1 MDGWNTFSLPF
12 GIAMLVSGAR
22 CIHKKLIR
30 PRNTLPIISFASSEV
45 IELRRSKPCG
55 KGRDWLVAGGGL
67 RGQVPGGWLYHFM
80 VFQPMWEDEDFL
92 NFSLGKIWL
101 KAKITELS
109 LGKMGKTSAWTKSP
123 KIIQCKIFQIMSFR
137 LNTLPVIRWNLH
149 ILSVYPILS
158 HHLEGPIHFLYTSQV
173 LKDLFQQSEYYW
185 Y

>member
-12 GIAMLVSGAR
+12 GIAMLVSRAR

-92 NFSLGKIWL
+92 NFSSGKIWL
-101 KAKITELS
+101 KVKITELS
-109 LGKMGKTSAWTKSP
+109 LGKMGIKHQRGRRVRKSSNV
-123 KIIQCKIFQIMSFR
+123 KSSKS
-137 LNTLPVIRWNLH
+137 
-149 ILSVYPILS
+149 
-158 HHLEGPIHFLYTSQV
+158 
-173 LKDLFQQSEYYW
+173 
-185 Y
+185 